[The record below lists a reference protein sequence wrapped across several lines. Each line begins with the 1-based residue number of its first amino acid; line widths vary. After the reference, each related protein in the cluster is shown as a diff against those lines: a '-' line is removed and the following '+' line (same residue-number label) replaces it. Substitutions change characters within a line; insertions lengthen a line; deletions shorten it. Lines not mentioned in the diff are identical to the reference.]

1 MPKEQNREIKLPSL
15 DELFSSQ
22 EERDDAKLRRIEE
35 IPLDKIDPF
44 PDHPYKV
51 RDDEDMM
58 NLVESVKA
66 NGVITPATLRKKWDG
81 RYEIISG
88 HRRKRACELAGFKTL
103 RAEVVEMNRNEAIV
117 FMVESNF
124 QRSKI
129 LPSEKGFAYK
139 MRLEAIMRERKR
151 IQDKA
156 RQDGEPLSN
165 EQIKA
170 MSPLGK
176 DYITF
181 DSGAAP
187 GKTRD
192 ILMPHNANGNV
203 ERGPVDH
210 GDNVVRPVGARTN
223 RSDERLADEVAD
235 SARQIQRY
243 IRLTELIEPIRD
255 KVDEGLIGL
264 RPAVELSYLPAEQ
277 QSQLNELMDMEQ
289 TTPTHPQAI
298 RLRKLSAENNLT
310 YEAMEGVILE
320 KKPNQMEK
328 ITLKGERISKLFPKN
343 LPVTK
348 REDYVVAAMEHYGKF
363 LARKD
368 RDQER

>member
-1 MPKEQNREIKLPSL
+1 MPKKKNREIELPSL
-15 DELFSSQ
+15 DELFSTQ

-139 MRLEAIMRERKR
+139 MRLEAIQRERKR
-151 IQDKA
+151 IQDNA
-156 RQDGEPLSN
+156 REAGSPLTN
-165 EQIKA
+165 EQIRA
-170 MSPLGK
+170 MAPLGK

-203 ERGPVDH
+203 VGPVDPRH
-210 GDNVVRPVGARTN
+210 SRDILAAECGDSGK
-223 RSDERLADEVAD
+223 
-235 SARQIQRY
+235 QIQRF
-243 IRLTELIEPIRD
+243 IRLTELIEPLRD
-255 KVDEGLIGL
+255 KVDEGMIAL
-264 RPAVELSYLPAEQ
+264 RPAVEISYLSHIEQ
-277 QSQLNELMDMEQ
+277 HMLNELIELEQ
-289 TTPTHPQAI
+289 ASPTHAQTI
-298 RLRKLSAENNLT
+298 RIRKLSAEGKLT
-310 YEAMEGVILE
+310 EDAMESIMLE
-320 KKPNQMEK
+320 KKPNQKEK
-328 ITLKGERISKLFPKN
+328 IVLRGERVSSLFPKN

-348 REDYVVAAMEHYGKF
+348 REDYVVAAMEHYGRY
-363 LARKD
+363 LAKKE
-368 RDQER
+368 RDQGR

>member
-1 MPKEQNREIKLPSL
+1 MPKEKNREIELPSL
-15 DELFSSQ
+15 DELFSTQ

-139 MRLEAIMRERKR
+139 MRLEAIQRERKR
-151 IQDKA
+151 IQDNA
-156 RQDGEPLSN
+156 REAGSPLTN
-165 EQIKA
+165 EQIRA
-170 MSPLGK
+170 MAPLGK

-203 ERGPVDH
+203 VGPVDPRH
-210 GDNVVRPVGARTN
+210 SRDILAAECGDSGK
-223 RSDERLADEVAD
+223 
-235 SARQIQRY
+235 QIQRF
-243 IRLTELIEPIRD
+243 IRLTELIEPLRD
-255 KVDEGLIGL
+255 KVDEGMIAL
-264 RPAVELSYLPAEQ
+264 RPAVEISYLSHIEQ
-277 QSQLNELMDMEQ
+277 HMLNELIELEQ
-289 TTPTHPQAI
+289 ASPTHAQTI
-298 RLRKLSAENNLT
+298 RIRKLSAEGKLT
-310 YEAMEGVILE
+310 EDAMESIMLE
-320 KKPNQMEK
+320 KKPNQKEK
-328 ITLKGERISKLFPKN
+328 IVLRGERVSSLFPKN

-348 REDYVVAAMEHYGKF
+348 REDYVVAAMEHYGRY
-363 LARKD
+363 LAKKE
-368 RDQER
+368 RDQGR

>member
-1 MPKEQNREIKLPSL
+1 
-15 DELFSSQ
+15 
-22 EERDDAKLRRIEE
+22 
-35 IPLDKIDPF
+35 
-44 PDHPYKV
+44 
-51 RDDEDMM
+51 M

-81 RYEIISG
+81 RYKIISG

-124 QRSKI
+124 QRSQI
-129 LPSEKGFAYK
+129 LPSEKDFAYK
-139 MRLEAIMRERKR
+139 MRLEAIQRERKR
-151 IQDKA
+151 IQDKS

-165 EQIKA
+165 EQIRA
-170 MSPLGK
+170 MAPLGK

-203 ERGPVDH
+203 VGPVDPRH
-210 GDNVVRPVGARTN
+210 SRDI
-223 RSDERLADEVAD
+223 LAAECED
-235 SARQIQRY
+235 SGKQIQRY
-243 IRLTELIEPIRD
+243 IRLTELIEPLRD
-255 KVDEGLIGL
+255 KVDEGLIAL
-264 RPAVELSYLPAEQ
+264 RPAVELSYLPAEE

-289 TTPTHPQAI
+289 TTPTHAQAI
-298 RLRKLSAENNLT
+298 RLRKLSAEDNLT
-310 YEAMEGVILE
+310 YEAMEEIMLE
-320 KKPNQMEK
+320 KKPNQKEK
-328 ITLKGERISKLFPKN
+328 ITLRGERITKLFPKN

-348 REDYVVAAMEHYGKF
+348 REDYVVATMEHYGKF

>member
-1 MPKEQNREIKLPSL
+1 MSKEKNREIELPSL

-44 PDHPYKV
+44 PEHPYKV
-51 RDDEDMM
+51 RDDEDMI

-66 NGVITPATLRKKWDG
+66 NGVITPATVRKKRDG

-139 MRLEAIMRERKR
+139 MRLEAIMRERKN
-151 IQDKA
+151 IQDRA
-156 RQDGEPLSN
+156 REAGEPLSN
-165 EQIKA
+165 EQIRA

-176 DYITF
+176 DYITT
-181 DSGAAP
+181 DSGAAS

-192 ILMPHNANGNV
+192 ILMPHNATGNIPSNGF
-203 ERGPVDH
+203 GPLGQKYSRDK
-210 GDNVVRPVGARTN
+210 
-223 RSDERLADEVAD
+223 LADEVAD

-243 IRLTELIEPIRD
+243 IRLTELIEPLRD
-255 KVDEGLIGL
+255 KVDEGFIAL
-264 RPAVELSYLPAEQ
+264 RPAVELSYLTPTEQ
-277 QSQLNELMDMEQ
+277 NQLNELIEIEQ
-289 TTPTHPQAI
+289 ATPTHAQAI
-298 RLRKLSAENNLT
+298 RIRKLSAEGKLT
-310 YEAMEGVILE
+310 EDTIETVMLE
-320 KKPNQMEK
+320 KKPNQKEK
-328 ITLKGERISKLFPKN
+328 IVLRGSRVAALFPEN

-363 LARKD
+363 LAKKERN
-368 RDQER
+368 QER

>member
-1 MPKEQNREIKLPSL
+1 MPKDQNREIKLPSL

-139 MRLEAIMRERKR
+139 MRLEAIQRERKR

-156 RQDGEPLSN
+156 REEGNPLSN
-165 EQIKA
+165 EQIRA
-170 MSPLGK
+170 MAPLGK

-203 ERGPVDH
+203 VGPVDLRH
-210 GDNVVRPVGARTN
+210 SRDILAAECGDSGK
-223 RSDERLADEVAD
+223 
-235 SARQIQRY
+235 QIQRY
-243 IRLTELIEPIRD
+243 IRLTELIEPLRE
-255 KVDEGLIGL
+255 KVDEGIIAL
-264 RPAVELSYLPAEQ
+264 RPAVELSYLSAEQ
-277 QSQLNELMDMEQ
+277 QSQLNELMDIEQ
-289 TTPTHPQAI
+289 ATPNHAQAI

-320 KKPNQMEK
+320 KKPNQKEK
-328 ITLKGERISKLFPKN
+328 ITLRGERITKLFPKN

-348 REDYVVAAMEHYGKF
+348 REDYVVAAMEHYSKF

>member
-1 MPKEQNREIKLPSL
+1 MPKEKNREIELPSL
-15 DELFSSQ
+15 DELFSTQ

-103 RAEVVEMNRNEAIV
+103 RAEVVDMNRNEAIV

-139 MRLEAIMRERKR
+139 MRLEAIMRERKK

-156 RQDGEPLSN
+156 REAGEALSN
-165 EQIKA
+165 EQIRA
-170 MSPLGK
+170 MLPLGK

-192 ILMPHNANGNV
+192 ILMPHNENGNV
-203 ERGPVDH
+203 PARGPMGH
-210 GDNVVRPVGARTN
+210 GDNWIRT
-223 RSDERLADEVAD
+223 RDLVAAETNE

-243 IRLTELIEPIRD
+243 IRLTELIEPLRD
-255 KVDEGLIGL
+255 KVDEGMIAL
-264 RPAVELSYLPAEQ
+264 RPAVELSYLPVEQ
-277 QSQLNELMDMEQ
+277 QNMLNELIELEQ
-289 TTPTHPQAI
+289 ASPTHAQTI
-298 RLRKLSAENNLT
+298 RIRKLSAEGKLT
-310 YEAMEGVILE
+310 EEAMEIIMLE
-320 KKPNQMEK
+320 KKPNQKEK
-328 ITLKGERISKLFPKN
+328 IVLRGERVSSLFPKN

-348 REDYVVAAMEHYGKF
+348 REDYVVAAMEHYGRY
-363 LARKD
+363 LAKKD
-368 RDQER
+368 RDRER

>member
-1 MPKEQNREIKLPSL
+1 MPKEKNREIELPSL
-15 DELFSSQ
+15 DELFSTQ

-139 MRLEAIMRERKR
+139 MRLEAIQRERKR
-151 IQDKA
+151 IQDNA
-156 RQDGEPLSN
+156 REAGSPLTN
-165 EQIKA
+165 EQIRA
-170 MSPLGK
+170 MAPLGK

-203 ERGPVDH
+203 VGPVDPRH
-210 GDNVVRPVGARTN
+210 SRDILAAECGDSGK
-223 RSDERLADEVAD
+223 
-235 SARQIQRY
+235 QIQRF
-243 IRLTELIEPIRD
+243 IRLTELIEPLRD
-255 KVDEGLIGL
+255 KVDEGMIAL
-264 RPAVELSYLPAEQ
+264 RPAVEISYLSHIEQ
-277 QSQLNELMDMEQ
+277 HMLNELIELEQ
-289 TTPTHPQAI
+289 ASPTHAQTI
-298 RLRKLSAENNLT
+298 RIRKLSAEGKLT
-310 YEAMEGVILE
+310 EDAMESIMLE
-320 KKPNQMEK
+320 KKPNQKEK
-328 ITLKGERISKLFPKN
+328 IVLRGERVSSLFPKN

-348 REDYVVAAMEHYGKF
+348 REDYVVAAMEHYGRY
-363 LARKD
+363 LAKKE

>member
-1 MPKEQNREIKLPSL
+1 MPKEKNREIELPSL
-15 DELFSSQ
+15 DELFSTQ

-103 RAEVVEMNRNEAIV
+103 RAEVVDMNRNEAIV

-139 MRLEAIMRERKR
+139 MRLEAIQRERKR
-151 IQDKA
+151 IQDNA
-156 RQDGEPLSN
+156 REAGSPLTN
-165 EQIKA
+165 EQIRA
-170 MSPLGK
+170 MAPLGK
-176 DYITF
+176 DYITY

-203 ERGPVDH
+203 VGPVDPRH
-210 GDNVVRPVGARTN
+210 SRDILAAECGDSGK
-223 RSDERLADEVAD
+223 
-235 SARQIQRY
+235 QIQRF
-243 IRLTELIEPIRD
+243 IRLTELIEPLRD
-255 KVDEGLIGL
+255 KVDEGMIAL
-264 RPAVELSYLPAEQ
+264 RPAVEISYLSHIEQ
-277 QSQLNELMDMEQ
+277 HMLNELIELEQ
-289 TTPTHPQAI
+289 ASPTHAQTI
-298 RLRKLSAENNLT
+298 RIRKLSAEGKLT
-310 YEAMEGVILE
+310 EDAMESIMLE
-320 KKPNQMEK
+320 KKPNQKEK
-328 ITLKGERISKLFPKN
+328 IVLRGERVSSLFPKN

-348 REDYVVAAMEHYGKF
+348 REDYVVAAMEHYGRY
-363 LARKD
+363 LAKKE
-368 RDQER
+368 RDQGR

>member
-139 MRLEAIMRERKR
+139 MRLEAVMRERKR

-156 RQDGEPLSN
+156 REEGNPLSN
-165 EQIKA
+165 EQIRA
-170 MSPLGK
+170 MLPLGK

-192 ILMPHNANGNV
+192 ILMPHNANGNIDPRAPLGHAEPIRTRDLV
-203 ERGPVDH
+203 AQEG
-210 GDNVVRPVGARTN
+210 GDSKSQV
-223 RSDERLADEVAD
+223 
-235 SARQIQRY
+235 QRY

-264 RPAVELSYLPAEQ
+264 RPAVELSYLQAEE

-289 TTPTHPQAI
+289 TTPTHAQAI
-298 RLRKLSAENNLT
+298 RLRKLSAEDNLT

-320 KKPNQMEK
+320 KKPNQKEK
-328 ITLKGERISKLFPKN
+328 ITLRGERITKLFPKN

-348 REDYVVAAMEHYGKF
+348 REEYVVAAMEHYGKF
-363 LARKD
+363 LARKE

>member
-139 MRLEAIMRERKR
+139 MRLEAVMRERKR

-156 RQDGEPLSN
+156 REEGNPLSN
-165 EQIKA
+165 EQIRA
-170 MSPLGK
+170 MLPLGK

-192 ILMPHNANGNV
+192 ILMPHNANGNIDPRAPLGHAEPIRTRDLV
-203 ERGPVDH
+203 AQEG
-210 GDNVVRPVGARTN
+210 GDSKSQV
-223 RSDERLADEVAD
+223 
-235 SARQIQRY
+235 QRY
-243 IRLTELIEPIRD
+243 IRLTELIEPLRD

-264 RPAVELSYLPAEQ
+264 RPAVELSYLQAEE
-277 QSQLNELMDMEQ
+277 QSQLNELMDIEQ
-289 TTPTHPQAI
+289 ATPTHAQAI

-320 KKPNQMEK
+320 KKPNQKEK
-328 ITLKGERISKLFPKN
+328 ITLRGERITKLFPKN

-368 RDQER
+368 RNQER

>member
-1 MPKEQNREIKLPSL
+1 MPKDQNREIKLPSL

-44 PDHPYKV
+44 PEHPYKV

-170 MSPLGK
+170 ISPLGK

-203 ERGPVDH
+203 LRNEFGPV
-210 GDNVVRPVGARTN
+210 GQKYSR
-223 RSDERLADEVAD
+223 EMLADEVVD

-243 IRLTELIEPIRD
+243 IRLTELIEPLRD
-255 KVDEGLIGL
+255 KVDEGLIAL
-264 RPAVELSYLPAEQ
+264 RPAVELSYLPAEE
-277 QSQLNELMDMEQ
+277 QSQLNELMDIEQ
-289 TTPTHPQAI
+289 ATPTHAQAI

-310 YEAMEGVILE
+310 YEAMEGVMLE
-320 KKPNQMEK
+320 KKPNQKEK
-328 ITLKGERISKLFPKN
+328 ITLRGERISKLFPKN

-363 LARKD
+363 LARKE